1 MDYKITITG
10 TRKSIPGPGESV
22 WLQGTVANYQFSA
35 KVYNG
40 PSKYGINES
49 CVSKLT
55 VWAESERQRLG
66 DPVAASIIH
75 YDRGWIKEPD
85 REDNGLLESLVA
97 YLSAISFENLK

>member
-10 TRKSIPGPGESV
+10 TRKSIPGPGKSV
-22 WLQGTVANYQFSA
+22 WLLGTVSDYQFNA

-40 PSKYGINES
+40 PSKYGVNGS

-55 VWAESERQRLG
+55 VWAESERQKLG

-75 YDRGWIKEPD
+75 YDRGWIREPD
-85 REDNGLLESLVA
+85 REYTGLLEALVA
-97 YLSAISFENLK
+97 YLSAIPFENLK

>member
-22 WLQGTVANYQFSA
+22 WLLGTVSDYQFNA

-40 PSKYGINES
+40 PSKYGVNGS

-55 VWAESERQRLG
+55 VWAESERQKLG

-75 YDRGWIKEPD
+75 YDRGWIREPD
-85 REDNGLLESLVA
+85 REYTGLLEALVA
-97 YLSAISFENLK
+97 YLSAIPFENLK

>member
-22 WLQGTVANYQFSA
+22 WLQGTVADYQFSA

-55 VWAESERQRLG
+55 VWSESERQKLG
-66 DPVAASIIH
+66 LVAASIID
-75 YDRGWIKEPD
+75 YDRGWSKKPET
-85 REDNGLLESLVA
+85 EFTGLLEALVT
-97 YLSAISFENLK
+97 YLSAIPFENLK